1 VNGIAKCH
9 KLNIQT
15 QLVGFLRNSTA
26 WPAQYI
32 GGVTFGFQTHRLLKQ
47 LQFLT
52 TDIFGTFREENAG
65 HLNWKTKL
73 VEITVY
79 IRSVFA
85 QRMCG
90 LTWQFNAPP
99 HTHGREFTL
108 INTGLKYFAENF
120 GD

>member
-1 VNGIAKCH
+1 
-9 KLNIQT
+9 
-15 QLVGFLRNSTA
+15 
-26 WPAQYI
+26 
-32 GGVTFGFQTHRLLKQ
+32 
-47 LQFLT
+47 
-52 TDIFGTFREENAG
+52 
-65 HLNWKTKL
+65 LNWKTKL

-85 QRMCG
+85 QRVRWFF
-90 LTWQFNAPP
+90 WQFNAPP